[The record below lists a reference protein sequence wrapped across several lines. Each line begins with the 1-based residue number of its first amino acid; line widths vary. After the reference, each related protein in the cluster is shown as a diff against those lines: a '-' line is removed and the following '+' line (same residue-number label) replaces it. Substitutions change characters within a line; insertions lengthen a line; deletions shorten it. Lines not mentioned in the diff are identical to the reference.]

1 MEALVSALG
10 WIGLGWSCWALTRA
24 VRLGRQYLTSRRLR
38 ARAQPPSRLV
48 IEVFTTARDRLD
60 NDVEAEIGVT
70 SSVTVPQ
77 VVGWRRPMVV
87 LPLHLEATV
96 DRAQLESIILHELVH
111 IKRRDSWVN
120 LGQCAVEALVPH
132 PVVGWVSNRLR
143 VEREFCCD
151 EWVVELGAGSRN
163 YAQALGRLA
172 LMEQRRSDSF
182 PQRTV
187 EPSWNA

>member
-70 SSVTVPQ
+70 SSVTAPQ

-87 LPLHLEATV
+87 LPLHLETTL
-96 DRAQLESIILHELVH
+96 DR
-111 IKRRDSWVN
+111 
-120 LGQCAVEALVPH
+120 
-132 PVVGWVSNRLR
+132 
-143 VEREFCCD
+143 CD